1 MGADSRWRRCAVARR
16 SYRDEKVTAV
26 RSRSATQGSGRAVV
40 RGGYSCWA
48 RSELQLRGLECV
60 ASLVQHKLC

>member
-16 SYRDEKVTAV
+16 SHRDEKVTAV
-26 RSRSATQGSGRAVV
+26 RSRSATQGRGRAVV

-48 RSELQLRGLECV
+48 RSELPLRGRECA
-60 ASLVQHKLC
+60 ASHVEHKLC